1 MKRYLLSLVALL
13 TVFTVQSEAKT
24 YSVVFNSYSDNMTP
38 SIIEYATDHI
48 VKDTTN
54 MSKVTRQSGVGLKC
68 GTASVKGALTV
79 LLNEPLRFTS
89 VTVYAASYSHKN
101 DTAATKGISVMGKEI
116 LWKAGSRTT
125 MQAYTVNVDV
135 ETDQI
140 TVSSLVDGYN
150 RFYISGLE
158 FEATPVEAGN
168 AKLDFPY
175 AYKFASMEYDEEQA
189 AADEETFTLSAQDAS
204 AEGISLK
211 MKSGAYFKVSPNT
224 LPKDGGEFTISYTCS
239 VVNYYLND
247 TLELL
252 AQGINGKKVRY
263 TMLVKGNVYKYVP
276 QKVDSTGM
284 VISPYIGSYY
294 DKVDGL
300 RDSVLKSEI
309 AKIINCGVRYRYGS
323 GTRKTWQGF
332 YYTDRDSETNMVLDM
347 YSNEQHYYDPA
358 NPTASVSGFDIEH
371 MLPKSWWGGTVN
383 AAYKDLYHLVPGNSS
398 ANRSKSNHAPGTP
411 TDSSF
416 YNGSFVTGADMVHG
430 LDRAFCPADEYK
442 GDFARA
448 YFYIACCYGDE
459 LTWVTSGEAA
469 QAMTNKSWEEFQP
482 WLRDLLLEWH
492 RMDPVSEKEK
502 NRAIEVNKI
511 QGNRNP
517 FIDYPEL
524 VEYIWGNKKGES
536 VSFSTLTPSFDIVP
550 TALEVTDS
558 DASLTLKVLRD
569 GKLLIQQGDHVYT
582 ILGTLIE

>member
-1 MKRYLLSLVALL
+1 MKRTLLSLVALL
-13 TVFTVQSEAKT
+13 TFFAFQSEAKT
-24 YSVVFNSYSDNMTP
+24 YLVIFNSYSDNETP
-38 SIIEYATDHI
+38 SIIDFATDHI

-68 GTASVKGALTV
+68 GTASVMGALTLV
-79 LLNEPLRFTS
+79 LNEPLHFSS
-89 VTVYAASYSHKN
+89 VTVYVASYSHQK
-101 DTAATKGISVMGKEI
+101 DTTATKGISVMGKEI
-116 LWKAGSRTT
+116 KWKAGSRTK
-125 MQAYTVNVDV
+125 MQPYTVTVDV
-135 ETDQI
+135 TTDSI
-140 TVSSLVDGYN
+140 TISSLMDAYN

-158 FEATPVEAGN
+158 FQATPIEAGN
-168 AKLDFPY
+168 ARLEYPY
-175 AYKFASMEYDEEQA
+175 AYKFSSMEYDEEQA
-189 AADEETFTLSAQDAS
+189 AADEETFALSAEDVADA
-204 AEGISLK
+204 GISLK
-211 MKSGAYFKVSPNT
+211 MQSGTYFKVSPNT
-224 LPKDGGEFTISYTCS
+224 LPKEGGEFTISYTCS
-239 VVNYYLND
+239 VVNYYLSD

-252 AQGINGKKVRY
+252 AKGINGKSVRY
-263 TMLVKGNVYKYVP
+263 TMPVKGNVYKYVP

-284 VISPYIGSYY
+284 VISKFIGNYY

-300 RDSVLKSEI
+300 KDSVLKSEI

-323 GTRKTWQGF
+323 GAKKTWQGF
-332 YYTDRDSETNMVLDM
+332 YYTDRDRETNMVLDM

-358 NPTASVSGFDIEH
+358 NPTASVAGFDIEH

-383 AAYKDLYHLVPGNSS
+383 NAYKDLYHLVPGNAS

-416 YNGSFVTGADMVHG
+416 YNGSFVTGADLVHG

-459 LTWVTSGEAA
+459 LVWLSTGEAA
-469 QAMTNKSWEEFQP
+469 QAMTNNSWEEFKP

-492 RMDPVSEKEK
+492 RMDPVSDKEK

-524 VEYIWGNKKGES
+524 VEYIWGSKKGEA
-536 VSFSTLTPSFDIVP
+536 VSFSSLTPSFDVVP
-550 TALEVTDS
+550 TALEITEPN
-558 DASLTLKVLRD
+558 ASLTLKVLKD
-569 GKLLIQQGDHVYT
+569 GQLLIQQGERVYT
-582 ILGTLIE
+582 ILGTRAK